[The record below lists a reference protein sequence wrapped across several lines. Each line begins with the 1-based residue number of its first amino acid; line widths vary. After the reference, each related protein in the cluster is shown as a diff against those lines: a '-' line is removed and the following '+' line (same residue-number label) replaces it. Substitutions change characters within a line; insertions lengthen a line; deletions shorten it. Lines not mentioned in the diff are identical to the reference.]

1 MLTAG
6 MGIKILR
13 CDMSIFNNPDFLVL
27 KPLDLENKL
36 FLPTTKLYS
45 QTVWRLNTLYQDI
58 KAALANFYGYVTT
71 QGQQFYEHPVDT
83 TTAWYGQTVD
93 FGTRV
98 YAMSDRLLPKAE
110 AIYQDTVAGVVELGH
125 QTSTFWQAFYE
136 NPEAFTASLIA
147 PVTAKINSLVGVSL
161 DSINASID
169 ATGAYLMSLYAA
181 MVDLFKLLLDQ
192 PGATL
197 TALYQNT
204 LALLLDSY
212 YELVTSLLNFTMA

>member
-1 MLTAG
+1 
-6 MGIKILR
+6 
-13 CDMSIFNNPDFLVL
+13 MSIFNNPDFLVL

-45 QTVWRLNTLYQDI
+45 QTVWQLNNLYQDI
-58 KAALANFYGYVTT
+58 KTALTNFHSYVSA

-83 TTAWYGQTVD
+83 ATAWYGQTVD
-93 FGTRV
+93 FGARV
-98 YAMSDRLLPKAE
+98 YAAMSDRLLPKAE
-110 AIYQDTVAGVVELGH
+110 AIYQDTVADVVELGH

-147 PVTAKINSLVGVSL
+147 PVTAKINSLVGVSG
-161 DSINASID
+161 DYINASID

-181 MVDLFKLLLDQ
+181 MVDLFKLLLEQ